1 MIDPNT
7 ETLKTLKQVAR
18 KFPGRRGRGVSLSCV
33 WRWVSRGR
41 RGHRLETILV
51 GGRRYSSEEAVM
63 RFIRALNP
71 EQPSRQGDV
80 ASDQDAAIEK
90 ELEANGF

>member
-1 MIDPNT
+1 MVDPNH
-7 ETLKTLKQVAR
+7 EMLLTLQQVAC
-18 KFPGRRGRGVSLSCV
+18 KFPGRSGRGVSLSCV
-33 WRWVSRGR
+33 WRWVTRGR

-80 ASDQDAAIEK
+80 ASDQDDAIEK